1 MKLTCEENYVITE
14 TENLRD
20 LEVRK
25 EKRTKERIA
34 ARKLSKAKGYHDY
47 DWLDLTM
54 NGNLKKLTISDL
66 EKYLDNHS
74 LSRQKK

>member
-1 MKLTCEENYVITE
+1 MKLACEEIVITAIE
-14 TENLRD
+14 HLRD

-54 NGNLKKLTISDL
+54 NGKLK
-66 EKYLDNHS
+66 N
-74 LSRQKK
+74 